1 MANVEVLIEPYV
13 FIYVFLML
21 HNGDLLKGLEQIMM
35 SGDIKEINT
44 NISSLT
50 DEYVQVHFR

>member
-1 MANVEVLIEPYV
+1 MANDEVLIEPYV

-21 HNGDLLKGLEQIMM
+21 HNGDLLKGLEQTMM
-35 SGDIKEINT
+35 SGDI
-44 NISSLT
+44 T